1 MESRGWHH
9 RRSLLSAVVA
19 ALALAGAASPA
30 AAQCGQDYHQ
40 APAHSDIPGGPP
52 LAIGDSVLAD
62 AVPLLARDGFEADGM
77 VCRRM
82 DQGLA
87 LLEERGT
94 DLPHLVVL
102 ALGTNGYVT
111 PAEIDT
117 ALTILGPSRVL
128 VLVTP
133 YGSVVRSTPQVIR
146 AAAASHPGRIL
157 LLDWERIAADHRNWL
172 APDGVHLGGP
182 EGIEAYADM
191 IASVLPY
198 ASPPPPEPA
207 ARAVEPP
214 VRHRA
219 RSTQR
224 HHPERP
230 PPPRTVTSQVP
241 QPPVRAASP
250 KQPTP
255 SVPRPV
261 RDLAAVRTG
270 PSTAVLVALGILA
283 AAILAVAATIWRL
296 KRR

>member
-9 RRSLLSAVVA
+9 RRSLLSSAVVA

-198 ASPPPPEPA
+198 AAPPPPEPTA
-207 ARAVEPP
+207 PAVEPP

-224 HHPERP
+224 HHPERRRHP
-230 PPPRTVTSQVP
+230 
-241 QPPVRAASP
+241 
-250 KQPTP
+250 
-255 SVPRPV
+255 
-261 RDLAAVRTG
+261 G
-270 PSTAVLVALGILA
+270 PSHLRRHSHRCAQRARSNRRLQSPDLP
-283 AAILAVAATIWRL
+283 ATLRS
-296 KRR
+296 